1 MDIPALSMA
10 LSQTKALSDIGMAV
24 LDKSLDV
31 AMEQGTAMTEMIDTA
46 AMELSV
52 NPHIGSNIDMKI

>member
-10 LSQTKALSDIGMAV
+10 MAQDRVMSDVSIAVMA
-24 LDKSLDV
+24 KSLDTV
-31 AMEQGTAMTEMIDTA
+31 KETGAQMVEMIERS

-52 NPHIGSNIDMKI
+52 NPHIGGNFDVSV

>member
-24 LDKSLDV
+24 LDKSLDTAQV
-31 AMEQGTAMTEMIDTA
+31 QGAEMAEMIDTA

-52 NPHIGSNIDMKI
+52 NPHIGGNFDMKI